1 MPTKEEEDT
10 LAQEMTKLKVESTQ
24 DSATDQQE
32 RDESGGSEKKEKET
46 TSQEKNAESNTD
58 TQPSPEGSAATVE
71 DSKPPETK

>member
-1 MPTKEEEDT
+1 MSTKEEDT

-32 RDESGGSEKKEKET
+32 RDESGGSEKKEKEK

-58 TQPSPEGSAATVE
+58 VNSYDAYDVSGSLRQRKVR
-71 DSKPPETK
+71 K